1 MVEGRASMW
10 LKGALRRGWRGRFG
24 VVGMGTST
32 GLKGGAW
39 TWLEGAI
46 QRDGSGRFDVVGGC
60 A

>member
-1 MVEGRASMW
+1 MVEGGASTW
-10 LKGALRRGWRGRFG
+10 LEGALRRGWNGYFDW
-24 VVGMGTST
+24 VE
-32 GLKGGAW
+32 GGAW